1 MVSYIYGKVICMKL
15 NNKGFAVSAVL
26 YGLLIC
32 FLMFLL
38 AALAMFSTS
47 NNIFSNAN
55 NDLNYEVTTK
65 SP

>member
-1 MVSYIYGKVICMKL
+1 MKL